1 MPYKLWLKI
10 QLQSHMFVKYTNGCV
25 TEAGPNKRG
34 EGVDKMSRKPR
45 ALEIT
50 TELENLINTGSTVI
64 FVMLQLNTLR
74 GIDNFDQ

>member
-10 QLQSHMFVKYTNGCV
+10 QLQSHMLVKYTNGCV
-25 TEAGPNKRG
+25 TEAGSNKRG

-74 GIDNFDQ
+74 RIDNFDQ